1 MTLSGLRLAV
11 RSLLGSKGRKSLIL
25 YSEGFIRAPRV
36 EKEEF
41 VGLIDLARKAQVAI
55 YYVDAAGLRTRSRL
69 GPFPQPGKLTAGVEE
84 ETGGA
89 IHVALQ
95 TGGRTSSS
103 NDATLELRRVLEEST
118 AYYLIGYVPAA
129 SGSRERRVEIRAR
142 RPGLDVVNRVRRVL
156 PGREASAK
164 KVSWEATALR
174 SVADAPELPMRV
186 TVAFPPADAHRPDVV
201 APRNRK
207 RADMRAVQVRIEA
220 DVGSRGAGKQELLFL
235 TEARARDGG
244 KPVVDSARVVIGGTG
259 SKAVIERRWFLVPGV
274 WQFRVVLREPSSPR
288 IGSALVTFEVG
299 PKG

>member
-1 MTLSGLRLAV
+1 VVARLNGFLKRSIDGEDNSEYEAMQAVEYGSHSGAEAESRQGPAPQSLGFAGVSPFGYESTYAVACRRIRMTLSGLRLAV

-103 NDATLELRRVLEEST
+103 KS
-118 AYYLIGYVPAA
+118 
-129 SGSRERRVEIRAR
+129 R
-142 RPGLDVVNRVRRVL
+142 RP
-156 PGREASAK
+156 
-164 KVSWEATALR
+164 T
-174 SVADAPELPMRV
+174 
-186 TVAFPPADAHRPDVV
+186 T
-201 APRNRK
+201 
-207 RADMRAVQVRIEA
+207 
-220 DVGSRGAGKQELLFL
+220 
-235 TEARARDGG
+235 
-244 KPVVDSARVVIGGTG
+244 
-259 SKAVIERRWFLVPGV
+259 
-274 WQFRVVLREPSSPR
+274 
-288 IGSALVTFEVG
+288 
-299 PKG
+299 